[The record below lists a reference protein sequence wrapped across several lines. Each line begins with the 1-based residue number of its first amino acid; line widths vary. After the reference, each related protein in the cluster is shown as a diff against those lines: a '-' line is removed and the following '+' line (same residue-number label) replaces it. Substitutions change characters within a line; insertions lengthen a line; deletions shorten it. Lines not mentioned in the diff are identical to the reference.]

1 MTADDPADEGG
12 MNLAEHTTQVAFYA
26 DVDHK
31 ETWKREARRHGYS
44 SMSKYLYDLI
54 MEARSY
60 RGQGFLAHHD
70 SADRIEELE
79 AQVAALEE
87 QLERERQKQS
97 GRREIDDPAFIQQFL
112 TGQYQSLPEL
122 LQQIVESGALDDLL
136 RKRVEDQLYHLA
148 AQDAVDYEPGFG
160 WRLTDNVTED

>member
-1 MTADDPADEGG
+1 MTADTPADEGG
-12 MNLAEHTTQVAFYA
+12 MNLAENTTQVAFYA

-31 ETWKREARRHGYS
+31 ETWKREASRQGYS

-60 RGQGFLAHHD
+60 RKEGFLAHHD

-87 QLERERQKQS
+87 QLERERAKTS
-97 GRREIDDPAFIQQFL
+97 GRTDIDDPAFLQQFL
-112 TGQYQSLPEL
+112 TQQYQSLPEL
-122 LQQIVESGALDDLL
+122 LQQIVESGALDDLI
-136 RKRVEDQLYHLA
+136 RKRIEDQLYHLA
-148 AQDAVDYEPGFG
+148 AQGTVAYEPGFG
-160 WRLTDNVTED
+160 WKLTDSEMED